1 MIRQVAFPYLPKDF
15 IETAEGLIF
24 AVVSYQAQVGKVGCF
39 LRYVRCGNDCRKV
52 TTNEAN
58 ALLLKSYPQYLYH
71 SQQFDTDFHA
81 VLPMSIVV
89 HHRPEVRLQTL
100 LHTEPSD
107 ELEQKLHQLM
117 AILVQGES
125 HCDFIG
131 LTGSM
136 LLGQETATS
145 DIDLVIYGREAF
157 HRVRADVQ
165 QAVAQG
171 MLSLLD
177 DALMLDNFDRRAGE
191 LGLEDFSWHENR
203 KFNKA
208 VIQGSKFDIGMVNL
222 GSAVES
228 ELNQYQ
234 KQGHQT
240 LRAKVIEDALAFDFP
255 ARYAIDND
263 FISEVV
269 VYTHTYVGQAQIGEE
284 IEVSGSVERDIVT
297 GKCRLIVG
305 SSREAVG
312 EYIKVS
318 R

>member
-1 MIRQVAFPYLPKDF
+1 MMRQVVFPYLPKDF

-24 AVVSYQAQVGKVGCF
+24 AVVSYQAQAGKVGCF
-39 LRYVRCGNDCRKV
+39 LRYVRCGKACRKV
-52 TTNEAN
+52 TTDEAN
-58 ALLLKSYPQYLYH
+58 ALLLKSYPHYLYH
-71 SQQFDTDFHA
+71 SQQFDADFHA

-100 LHTEPSD
+100 LHKPPSD
-107 ELEQKLHQLM
+107 ELEQKLQQLI

-125 HCDFIG
+125 QCDFIG

-136 LLGQETATS
+136 LLGQQTATS

-157 HRVRADVQ
+157 HHVRADVQ
-165 QAVAQG
+165 HAVAQG
-171 MLSLLD
+171 TLSLLD
-177 DALMLDNFDRRAGE
+177 EALMLDNFDRRAGE
-191 LGLEDFSWHENR
+191 LELEDFSWHENR

-222 GSAVES
+222 EPVVES

-234 KQGHQT
+234 KQGHET
-240 LRAKVIEDALAFDFP
+240 LRAKVIEDVLAFDFP
-255 ARYAIDND
+255 AGYEIDND
-263 FISEVV
+263 LISKVV
-269 VYTHTYVGQAQIGEE
+269 VYTHTYVGQAKIGEE
-284 IEVSGSVERDIVT
+284 IEVSGSVECDIAT

-305 SSREAVG
+305 SSREAAG
-312 EYIKVS
+312 EYIKVC